1 MGARC
6 SLPSTAWL
14 KLRALDE
21 LVPGADVYTGIGPA
35 EGGRKASLH
44 GFAEPPGILEEGP
57 IWTVGRDRTASIGG
71 PLDFHRTQSTFFA
84 PCQGLTRREPDDP
97 HSRGNGDAPTRPE
110 GSQSGS
116 LTDWRSSP
124 NVAINCRA

>member
-6 SLPSTAWL
+6 GLPSTAWL

-71 PLDFHRTQSTFFA
+71 PWISTARSPRFLRPVRGLPDESLMIHTLAVTAMHR
-84 PCQGLTRREPDDP
+84 
-97 HSRGNGDAPTRPE
+97 RGRKAANRIFD
-110 GSQSGS
+110 
-116 LTDWRSSP
+116 
-124 NVAINCRA
+124 